1 MEYFLEI
8 VLKGDNLPIAAM
20 IPIVLF
26 FTWLALKQGFAND
39 RLIRQG
45 RSEEILDEMRR

>member
-20 IPIVLF
+20 IPIVAF
-26 FTWLALKQGFAND
+26 FTWLALKQGFRND
-39 RLIRQG
+39 RLLREG
-45 RSEEILDEMRR
+45 READIVDEMRR